1 MSLPCV
7 IPGCKTPVPEELAS
21 LGLCVSHCTLDIER
35 QCTEMRLETA
45 RGTTTPERRAEIYRF
60 IGQQGSLLARVAT
73 NTPRLPDE
81 IKARILST
89 FLTLMNL
96 RENVERAAARAA
108 PPAQASATPAKR

>member
-1 MSLPCV
+1 MGLPCI
-7 IPGCKTPVPEELAS
+7 IPGCRTPVPEGLAS
-21 LGLCVSHCTLDIER
+21 QALCIPHFTLEVEK

-45 RGTTTPERRAEIYRF
+45 RGTTTAERRAEIFNF

-73 NTPRLPDE
+73 GTPRLPDE

-96 RENVERAAARAA
+96 RENVERAAARTA
-108 PPAQASATPAKR
+108 PPAPAGAAPAKR